1 MSKCLNNFQKLEK
14 STDEKIIYTS
24 VDQEIKYSIIADNK
38 QVILPTWFI
47 CSFSLFLINTI
58 IIICYLLIKIRY
70 KEQTGLLWKI

>member
-38 QVILPTWFI
+38 QVI
-47 CSFSLFLINTI
+47 
-58 IIICYLLIKIRY
+58 
-70 KEQTGLLWKI
+70 